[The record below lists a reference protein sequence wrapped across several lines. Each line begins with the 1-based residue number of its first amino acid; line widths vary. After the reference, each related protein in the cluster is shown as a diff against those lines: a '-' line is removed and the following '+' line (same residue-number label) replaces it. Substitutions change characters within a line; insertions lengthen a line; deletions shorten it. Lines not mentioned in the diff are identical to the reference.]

1 MNIHKHLRTAAKTLM
16 GAALLA
22 GVISTEAM
30 AVDSMADCRPGGPME
45 PLLAPAAVVSKDV
58 AGICLLCGVD
68 NPGNVVDRTRSTF
81 ATLRTTVGVASAVSL
96 GVTDTATRYIAGP
109 LLPRRVGVVI
119 RNPDSLLTADLLR
132 GATVTTS
139 LNGVDRQTFAVGG
152 LLKLDLLGLL
162 NSKDLALLGGVA
174 TADFDAVRITYG
186 SVVRAL
192 NSLKVY
198 GVCVQN

>member
-1 MNIHKHLRTAAKTLM
+1 MIFKKHLRTAAKTLL
-16 GAALLA
+16 GTALLA
-22 GVISTEAM
+22 GVIGTEAL

-68 NPGNVVDRTRSTF
+68 NAGNVIDRTRSTF

-96 GVTDTATRYIAGP
+96 GVTDTTTRYVAGP
-109 LLPRRVGVVI
+109 LQPKRVGFVV

-132 GATVTTS
+132 GVTVTTS
-139 LNGVDRQTFAVGG
+139 LNGVDRQTFAASG

-162 NSKDLALLGGVA
+162 NSKELALVGGVA
-174 TADFDAVRITYG
+174 TADFDAVRISYG

-192 NSLKVY
+192 NNLKVY